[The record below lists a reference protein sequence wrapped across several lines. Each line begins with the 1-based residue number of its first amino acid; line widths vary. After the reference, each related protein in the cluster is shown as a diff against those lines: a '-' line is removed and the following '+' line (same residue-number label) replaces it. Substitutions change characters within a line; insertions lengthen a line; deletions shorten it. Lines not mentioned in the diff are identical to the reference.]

1 MDAGHSPPHVTL
13 RDRPRAGKL
22 ASFPAK
28 QDVQT
33 WLQEASLWNVVAN
46 TNELPYVTRHL
57 LCGQSDDS
65 LWDWADSQGEFY
77 SRSYVSGFPSEEGS
91 SP

>member
-1 MDAGHSPPHVTL
+1 MQAAVHPCDTQGQRRSWK
-13 RDRPRAGKL
+13 R

-46 TNELPYVTRHL
+46 TNQASLRHEHP
-57 LCGQSDDS
+57 LCGQSDDL
-65 LWDWADSQGEFY
+65 LWDWADSRGEFY
-77 SRSYVSGFPSEEGS
+77 SAVMFQASFGEGS
-91 SP
+91 SHE